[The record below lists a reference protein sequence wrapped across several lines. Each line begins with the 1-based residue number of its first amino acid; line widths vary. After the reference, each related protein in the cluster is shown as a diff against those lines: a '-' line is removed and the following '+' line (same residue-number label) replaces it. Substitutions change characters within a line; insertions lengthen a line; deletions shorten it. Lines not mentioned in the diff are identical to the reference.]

1 MEASEPNNTIYVN
14 NLNEKI
20 KKEQLKRALHGVFS
34 QFGKILDIVACRGKK
49 LRGQAWVVFDEL
61 QPATNA
67 LRQMQ
72 GFPFFDK
79 PMRISFARAK
89 SDVISKRDGT
99 FKPREKR
106 PREEPP
112 APVPAAPAPGVAE
125 NGGDDG
131 PEAKRR
137 QTEAA
142 AAAAAAGPSVPSN
155 TLFAEGLPED
165 CNEMILGMLF
175 QQYNGY
181 QEVRMVPGKTG
192 IAFVDFETEVQAGI
206 ALQGL
211 NGFKLTPTDTM
222 RLSYRR

>member
-1 MEASEPNNTIYVN
+1 MPNIIS
-14 NLNEKI
+14 L
-20 KKEQLKRALHGVFS
+20 QS
-34 QFGKILDIVACRGKK
+34 SGK
-49 LRGQAWVVFDEL
+49 
-61 QPATNA
+61 P
-67 LRQMQ
+67 
-72 GFPFFDK
+72 
-79 PMRISFARAK
+79 SAK
-89 SDVISKRDGT
+89 SVLLGT
-99 FKPREKR
+99 E
-106 PREEPP
+106 
-112 APVPAAPAPGVAE
+112 
-125 NGGDDG
+125 G
-131 PEAKRR
+131 P
-137 QTEAA
+137 A

>member
-1 MEASEPNNTIYVN
+1 MRWARSCVCDAHI
-14 NLNEKI
+14 
-20 KKEQLKRALHGVFS
+20 S
-34 QFGKILDIVACRGKK
+34 SGKILDIVACRGKK

-155 TLFAEGLPED
+155 TLFAEGMGGFARREKDDKEQRMGRTEERNGAARKDLS
-165 CNEMILGMLF
+165 GGLF
-175 QQYNGY
+175 RC
-181 QEVRMVPGKTG
+181 V
-192 IAFVDFETEVQAGI
+192 F
-206 ALQGL
+206 ALDGRA
-211 NGFKLTPTDTM
+211 T
-222 RLSYRR
+222 RC